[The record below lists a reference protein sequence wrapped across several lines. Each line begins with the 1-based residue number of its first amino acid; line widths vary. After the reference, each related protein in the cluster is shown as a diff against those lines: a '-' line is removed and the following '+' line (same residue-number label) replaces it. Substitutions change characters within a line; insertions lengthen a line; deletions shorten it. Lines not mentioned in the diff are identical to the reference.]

1 MKKMRKSFSLIAVLV
16 CAVLCTQISAY
27 AAEAEPDVS
36 AISNAEIVSVSE
48 ESTTYIVNEEI
59 AVIET
64 VREVE
69 YVPVV
74 QRASTASW
82 TYKDY
87 TRSKYLYIIDTVEK
101 VANYSLTAT
110 CRYDGASL
118 AECRGTQTDN
128 ESLNSSWKVTGIA
141 TVDNP
146 SDYLGGAVGNFTLY
160 KKGLL
165 GNWSEN
171 NSDEI
176 RIWCDHKGVISTN

>member
-27 AAEAEPDVS
+27 AAEAEPDGS

-74 QRASTASW
+74 QRA
-82 TYKDY
+82 
-87 TRSKYLYIIDTVEK
+87 
-101 VANYSLTAT
+101 
-110 CRYDGASL
+110 
-118 AECRGTQTDN
+118 
-128 ESLNSSWKVTGIA
+128 
-141 TVDNP
+141 
-146 SDYLGGAVGNFTLY
+146 
-160 KKGLL
+160 
-165 GNWSEN
+165 
-171 NSDEI
+171 
-176 RIWCDHKGVISTN
+176 

>member
-1 MKKMRKSFSLIAVLV
+1 MKKMRKSFSLNLPCLFVQF
-16 CAVLCTQISAY
+16 LCTSISAY

-87 TRSKYLYIIDTVEK
+87 TRSKYFLPY
-101 VANYSLTAT
+101 
-110 CRYDGASL
+110 
-118 AECRGTQTDN
+118 
-128 ESLNSSWKVTGIA
+128 
-141 TVDNP
+141 
-146 SDYLGGAVGNFTLY
+146 
-160 KKGLL
+160 
-165 GNWSEN
+165 
-171 NSDEI
+171 
-176 RIWCDHKGVISTN
+176 

>member
-87 TRSKYLYIIDTVEK
+87 TRSKYF
-101 VANYSLTAT
+101 
-110 CRYDGASL
+110 
-118 AECRGTQTDN
+118 
-128 ESLNSSWKVTGIA
+128 
-141 TVDNP
+141 
-146 SDYLGGAVGNFTLY
+146 YLIG
-160 KKGLL
+160 
-165 GNWSEN
+165 
-171 NSDEI
+171 
-176 RIWCDHKGVISTN
+176 